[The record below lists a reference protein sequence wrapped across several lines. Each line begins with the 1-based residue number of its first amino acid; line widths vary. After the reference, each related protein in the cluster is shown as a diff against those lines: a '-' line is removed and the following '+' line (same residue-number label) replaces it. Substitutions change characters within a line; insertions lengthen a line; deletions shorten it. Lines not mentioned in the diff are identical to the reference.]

1 MTEQAADFYAIVR
14 ADLAIEI
21 MNRGRS
27 LLSVRLHDI
36 GDRDLVEAERLR
48 SRRRDLLG
56 LQHGVVVGMPETVEP
71 LIAEWG
77 PKVRDEELLWREL

>member
-1 MTEQAADFYAIVR
+1 MDFDAIVR

-21 MNRGRS
+21 MNQGRS
-27 LLSVRLHDI
+27 LLSARLHDI
-36 GDRDLVEAERLR
+36 DDGDPVETERLR
-48 SRRRDLLG
+48 SRRRDLLA

-77 PKVRDEELLWREL
+77 PRVRDEERFWREL

>member
-1 MTEQAADFYAIVR
+1 MTEQAVDFDAIVR

-21 MNRGRS
+21 MNQGRS
-27 LLSVRLHDI
+27 LLSARLHDI
-36 GDRDLVEAERLR
+36 DDGDPVETERLR
-48 SRRRDLLG
+48 SRRRDLLA

-77 PKVRDEELLWREL
+77 PRVRDEERFWREL